1 MMRLTTLFSLFLLS
15 VAVAMA
21 GPRPY
26 SSNILGDVNADGE
39 VDVRD
44 ITELI
49 DIIMNSGQSAAAD
62 VNNDGEIDVRD
73 ITGLIDIIMN
83 S

>member
-1 MMRLTTLFSLFLLS
+1 MWGTPATFTLGEEDHSQPGLK
-15 VAVAMA
+15 
-21 GPRPY
+21 
-26 SSNILGDVNADGE
+26 GDVNGDGE

-49 DIIMNSGQSAAAD
+49 DIIMNSGQSTAAD
-62 VNNDGEIDVRD
+62 VNNDGDIDVRD
-73 ITGLIDIIMN
+73 ITELIDIIMV

>member
-1 MMRLTTLFSLFLLS
+1 MRCHRHGSGHQPGLKS
-15 VAVAMA
+15 
-21 GPRPY
+21 
-26 SSNILGDVNADGE
+26 DVNGDGE

-49 DIIMNSGQSAAAD
+49 DIIMNSGQSTAAD
-62 VNNDGEIDVRD
+62 VNNDGDIDVRD
-73 ITGLIDIIMN
+73 ITELIDIIMV